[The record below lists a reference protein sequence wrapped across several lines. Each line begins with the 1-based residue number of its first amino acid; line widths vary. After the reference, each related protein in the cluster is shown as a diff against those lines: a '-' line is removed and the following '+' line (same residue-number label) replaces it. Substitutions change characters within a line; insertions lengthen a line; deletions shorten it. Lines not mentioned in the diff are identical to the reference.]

1 MESPAC
7 ESRGFFSNNPQI
19 DNIMNFTFNVEIL
32 QNYRTKETQTG
43 AQNRPDNE
51 SQTPSSL

>member
-1 MESPAC
+1 MEAPAC

-19 DNIMNFTFNVEIL
+19 DNIMNFTFNVEVL
-32 QNYRTKETQTG
+32 QNDQIKETQTRS
-43 AQNRPDNE
+43 QNRPDNE